1 MRMSITLI
9 SRLTGLASAVLLTAG
24 ALSAPAAAAQAQPAQ
39 SVEQNGVCEYGEI
52 CLYYGSDA
60 TGSLSDFSSDHNVA
74 DYGDSPA
81 DCYKFISPGAGQ
93 DQCIKNN
100 AESLVDNSDLDVSM
114 HTSGPAEGHTYMTQ
128 LFGMTSSYPSY
139 PQNFD
144 DYLKNYNGSHIVF
157 KGI

>member
-100 AESLVDNSDLDVSM
+100 AESLINNSDLDVSM
-114 HTSGPAEGHTYMTQ
+114 QTSPTDGSLYMTQ
-128 LFGMTSSYPSY
+128 LFGTTFSYPSY
-139 PQNFD
+139 PVNFA
-144 DYLKNYNGSHIVF
+144 DYLKNYNGGHVVF

>member
-1 MRMSITLI
+1 MSTTLI
-9 SRLTGLASAVLLTAG
+9 PRLTSLTSIVLLTVG
-24 ALSAPAAAAQAQPAQ
+24 ALSAPAAAAQTQSAQP
-39 SVEQNGVCEYGEI
+39 VEQNGVCEYGEI

-60 TGSLSDFSSDHNVA
+60 TGSLSDFSSDHGID
-74 DYGDSPA
+74 DYGDSPT

-93 DQCIKNN
+93 GQCIKNN

-114 HTSGPAEGHTYMTQ
+114 HTSGPAEGYAYMTQ

-139 PQNFD
+139 PVNFA
-144 DYLKNYNGSHIVF
+144 DYLKNYNGGHVVF